1 MTYSVYQHYLT
12 ERNLE
17 VDAFLYQMTNTML
30 LLDDILDNGVRIND
44 DFVLQNVTKDG
55 GTRVTFGA
63 YPGKIS
69 QYSTFHE
76 TFRTQQCTIIIF
88 GSKSGH

>member
-55 GTRVTFGA
+55 GSKVLFGA
-63 YPGKIS
+63 YPGKILTTAFPFS
-69 QYSTFHE
+69 NISILLNFSNTE
-76 TFRTQQCTIIIF
+76 
-88 GSKSGH
+88 S

>member
-1 MTYSVYQHYLT
+1 
-12 ERNLE
+12 
-17 VDAFLYQMTNTML
+17 MTNTML

-69 QYSTFHE
+69 QYSLRFMELFVHSTAVL
-76 TFRTQQCTIIIF
+76 
-88 GSKSGH
+88 